1 MFSILITV
9 FNRQDLLDRQLAY
22 LSREL
27 SDFEFPYEIIVYDDC
42 SSVPL
47 VINSTNPFVRFF
59 RGEVNLGLIEARN
72 RLISFSSD
80 NSNYFLFLD
89 DDIFIFNL
97 VDAMH
102 RAMFFID
109 SGYSAFSIPYVNLPI
124 EYRAKLSWFKYVYD
138 FKKLKN
144 EVVFFNGGTTFFDSK
159 IFAKLGGLEGRY
171 RIYLEEEDFALR
183 LFSIGKK
190 IRIATNE
197 SFVAIH
203 DQPKGKIQS
212 ERDVFLLS
220 NRMSFHRKFINSKFL
235 VVGLNVAY
243 IILFLFKK
251 RKFKLIRDAHKRY
264 VELSTQ
270 IKPAPIKFGILFK
283 FMIRRFFNI

>member
-9 FNRQDLLDRQLAY
+9 FNRQDLLDRQLVY

-27 SDFEFPYEIIVYDDC
+27 SGFKFPYEIIVYDDC
-42 SSVPL
+42 STVPL
-47 VINSTNPFVRFF
+47 VAETSNPFVRFY

-72 RLISFSSD
+72 KLVSFSSS
-80 NSNYFLFLD
+80 NSDYYLFLD

-97 VDAMH
+97 VAAMC
-102 RAMFFID
+102 RAKFFID
-109 SGYSAFSIPYVNLPI
+109 SGYSAFSIPYINLPI
-124 EYRAKLSWFKYVYD
+124 EYRAKLSWFRYIFD
-138 FKKLKN
+138 FKRLEN

-159 IFAKLGGLEGRY
+159 IFSILGGLEGRY

-220 NRMSFHRKFINSKFL
+220 NRMSFHRKFIPSKIL
-235 VVGLNVAY
+235 VAILNIAY
-243 IILFLFKK
+243 VILFLFKK
-251 RKFKLIRDAHKRY
+251 RKFSLIRDARTRY
-264 VELSTQ
+264 AELSKEIEPVPVEL
-270 IKPAPIKFGILFK
+270 KVLFR
-283 FMIRRFFNI
+283 FMVRRFFNI